1 MAKGK
6 SNKIKINW
14 IYLVLITLIVVCVGI
29 IVFLLMKNRDA
40 LTPDYAPGTIDINA
54 IKEDDDGEKMTTSDG
69 GGAVSLSYS
78 NIVYIDMEK
87 KDIKMYFKNPSRS
100 RESIVLELVIPQKD
114 KEYVIAKSEL
124 LPPGYALY
132 NMDLDTTLKLP
143 AGGYDGKFRITYY
156 NEETS
161 VKQIVN
167 TEIEVSVEVG

>member
-6 SNKIKINW
+6 NNKLKTNW
-14 IYLVLITLIVVCVGI
+14 IYLVLITMIVICVAIIVV
-29 IVFLLMKNRDA
+29 LLIKNRNA

-54 IKEDDDGEKMTTSDG
+54 IKEEDDGDKMQVSDG

-78 NIVYIDMEK
+78 NIVFIDKENK
-87 KDIKMYFKNPSRS
+87 NIKMYFKNPSRS
-100 RESIVLELVIPQKD
+100 RESIILELIITQND

-143 AGGYDGKFRITYY
+143 EGGYNGKFRTTYY
-156 NEETS
+156 KEETG

-167 TEIEVSVEVG
+167 TEIEVSIEVG